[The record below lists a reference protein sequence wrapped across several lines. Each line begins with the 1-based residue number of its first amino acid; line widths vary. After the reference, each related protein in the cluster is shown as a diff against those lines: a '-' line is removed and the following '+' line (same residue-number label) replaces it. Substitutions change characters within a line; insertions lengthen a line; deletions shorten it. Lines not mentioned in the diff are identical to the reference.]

1 MVNERQLHENAD
13 RQLRMQACAILKD
26 GVLHFEM
33 KRVLLDHL
41 SIPNSIVE
49 IILKAALKELT
60 EPRLPVVGRF

>member
-1 MVNERQLHENAD
+1 MAVNE
-13 RQLRMQACAILKD
+13 RQLRMQARAILKD
-26 GVLHFEM
+26 GVLPFEM